1 VCGKKYTPT
10 HTDTTEENLPQR
22 KLDRGNRMLNK
33 KKRWYK
39 PANNVSRDTINMEW
53 DNNTRFMQR

>member
-1 VCGKKYTPT
+1 VATPT

-33 KKRWYK
+33 K
-39 PANNVSRDTINMEW
+39 RDGTNLQIM
-53 DNNTRFMQR
+53 